1 VEDQEAKSLT
11 DRIIIII
18 MHYTNSGKQGARG
31 SGLVLPRLKIAA
43 ELLPVAVELEQGAR
57 GSGLVLLQYLL
68 LLL

>member
-1 VEDQEAKSLT
+1 
-11 DRIIIII
+11 
-18 MHYTNSGKQGARG
+18 MHYTNGRKQGARG
-31 SGLVLPRLKIAA
+31 SGLVLPRLQIAV